1 MPQIKPIFQ
10 TNINKI
16 LDVQTQLSYS
26 RKMDKDQTIVFLSV
40 ENDKKLDEVVKLL
53 GEAINKLSEII

>member
-1 MPQIKPIFQ
+1 MSKPIFQ

-16 LDVQTQLSYS
+16 LDVQTALSYS
-26 RKMDKDQTIVFLSV
+26 RKMNVDNTIVFLSI
-40 ENDKKLDEVVKLL
+40 ENDNKLDEVVKLL

>member
-1 MPQIKPIFQ
+1 MSKPIFQ

-16 LDVQTQLSYS
+16 LDVQTALSYS
-26 RKMDKDQTIVFLSV
+26 RKMNVDNTIVFLSI